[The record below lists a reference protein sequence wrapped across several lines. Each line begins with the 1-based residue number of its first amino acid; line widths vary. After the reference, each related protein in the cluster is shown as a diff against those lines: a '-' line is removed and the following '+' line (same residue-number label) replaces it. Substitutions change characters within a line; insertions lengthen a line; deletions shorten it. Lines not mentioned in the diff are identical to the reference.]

1 MIGYRGVVNVGPIT
15 TEGDGSKKLKA
26 GIYHYET
33 PPKDI
38 NDIFPN
44 AKNVGSKNQR
54 KRWIDEK
61 NRNIYEWDY
70 QHGDIEIY
78 NKRGIHQGSINH
90 KTKKRKTSCERKK
103 N

>member
-44 AKNVGSKNQR
+44 AKMLVVKVKEKDGLMR
-54 KRWIDEK
+54 KM
-61 NRNIYEWDY
+61 
-70 QHGDIEIY
+70 EIFT
-78 NKRGIHQGSINH
+78 NGTISMEI
-90 KTKKRKTSCERKK
+90 
-103 N
+103 